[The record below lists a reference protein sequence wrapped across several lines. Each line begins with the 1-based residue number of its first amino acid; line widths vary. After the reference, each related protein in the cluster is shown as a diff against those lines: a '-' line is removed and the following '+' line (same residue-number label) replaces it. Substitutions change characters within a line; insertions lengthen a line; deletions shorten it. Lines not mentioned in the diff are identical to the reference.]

1 MATTIGV
8 RQLKNEATRIVR
20 AVRERG
26 EEYIITVN
34 GEPVAALRPL
44 AREGDGAEERTRRWL
59 AGVDE
64 LAREVSAASSSGV
77 TAVELVRE
85 QRR

>member
-20 AVRERG
+20 SVREHG

-34 GEPVAALRPL
+34 GEPVAELRPL
-44 AREGDGAEERTRRWL
+44 ARDESGEAERTKRWL
-59 AGVDE
+59 ADIDE
-64 LAREVSAASSSGV
+64 LAREVSAATTTGE